1 VAEDNTDDEHDRPLL
16 LDELGQRLDEFHVLA
31 ASDDAA
37 ADRLLNDLGGSG
49 RVEREML
56 IELSAA
62 RPLAHPERVAEA
74 HAVAMR
80 ALEVLSRNG
89 ARPPSQLRVGPL
101 TGVAR
106 FFVQQVIRYIVRSH
120 QGHVA
125 DAIRDLYT
133 RRLGW
138 VPADDPYRLK
148 LVRARL
154 DLERATPAFKKNA
167 GGVPTFL
174 VGGAAVSS
182 LAQGARAAAST
193 TAGSTAGLVALGVGT
208 FLLLA
213 GAAWAILKGAAIARR
228 RIRLTLDQPLAALWE
243 TIGWCGRPP
252 KDSARSFAVIA
263 IVITAVGWVLI
274 PLVTLAFTLL

>member
-1 VAEDNTDDEHDRPLL
+1 VPRDNTADAHDRPLL
-16 LDELGQRLDEFHVLA
+16 LDELGERLDRFHVLA
-31 ASDDAA
+31 ASDDVA
-37 ADRLLNDLGGSG
+37 ADALLNELGGSG

-56 IELSAA
+56 TELSAA

-89 ARPPSQLRVGPL
+89 ARPPSQLRLGPL

-106 FFVQQVIRYIVRSH
+106 YVVQQVIRYIVRDH
-120 QGHVA
+120 QTRIA
-125 DAIRDLYT
+125 DAIRDLYA

-138 VPADDPYRLK
+138 MPTTDKNRIV

-154 DLERATPAFKKNA
+154 DLERASASYKKKAN
-167 GGVPTFL
+167 GIPTFL

-182 LAQGARAAAST
+182 LAQGARSGVSATSGSRAA
-193 TAGSTAGLVALGVGT
+193 VIALGVVT

-213 GAAWAILKGAAIARR
+213 AASWAILRGAAIARR
-228 RIRLTLDQPLAALWE
+228 RIRLTVDRPLDALWE
-243 TIGWCGRPP
+243 TVGWCGNPP
-252 KDSARSFAVIA
+252 RDSARSFAVIA
-263 IVITAVGWVLI
+263 IALSVVAGALKQH
-274 PLVTLAFTLL
+274 VTVVFSLL